1 MKKQIL
7 IYLIPLTFFASMNA
21 QIYTPNGVI
30 QGTSGNNNLGIGTNS
45 PNYSLSFGTN
55 VVGAT
60 LAMFENVGGR
70 NMTGLRYNVQNTGL
84 ELIANNTVGLYIG
97 NLGKVGIGTTSPS
110 YQLSFGKND
119 GATLAMYENEHGV
132 NMTGLRYNVGKIG
145 LELIANNTVGL
156 YIGNLGK
163 VGIGTTSPNYQ
174 LSFGKNDGATLAM
187 YENELGVN
195 MTGLRYNV
203 EKIGLE
209 LIANNTVGLYIAN
222 GGNVGVGTL
231 IPDKELTV
239 NGTIHAKEVLVDN
252 LGPLADFVF
261 KPTYK
266 LMSLYEV
273 EQYVNANRHL
283 PEIPS
288 ASEVEKKGLNLGEM
302 QNKLLQKVEE
312 LTLYIIEQQKKIDH
326 LEKIVGVVNR

>member
-119 GATLAMYENEHGV
+119 GATLAMYENEH
-132 NMTGLRYNVGKIG
+132 
-145 LELIANNTVGL
+145 
-156 YIGNLGK
+156 
-163 VGIGTTSPNYQ
+163 
-174 LSFGKNDGATLAM
+174 
-187 YENELGVN
+187 GVN